1 MRIVIAA
8 NRSPRKVRIMNEQ
21 INTMN
26 GRETLNLQANLIAPE
41 PCDPHE
47 STYALLIRSEE
58 KSRSAF
64 EMATYPLLLL
74 GPLIA
79 IWQFAQQ
86 PVNIPAAGLKG
97 ERRVV
102 CGAWAQNNGGEEFHS
117 LCGGPHT
124 EIKG

>member
-1 MRIVIAA
+1 
-8 NRSPRKVRIMNEQ
+8 MNAQ
-21 INTMN
+21 INTTDQS
-26 GRETLNLQANLIAPE
+26 EIQ
-41 PCDPHE
+41 HE

-64 EMATYPLLLL
+64 EMVTYPLLLL

-97 ERRVV
+97 GRRVV

-117 LCGGPHT
+117 RCERPHPD
-124 EIKG
+124 IKG

>member
-1 MRIVIAA
+1 
-8 NRSPRKVRIMNEQ
+8 MNAQ

-26 GRETLNLQANLIAPE
+26 GREILNLQANLITPE
-41 PCDPHE
+41 RSDPHE

-58 KSRSAF
+58 RSRSAL
-64 EMATYPLLLL
+64 EMVTYPLLLL

-86 PVNIPAAGLKG
+86 PVNIPAVGLKG
-97 ERRVV
+97 ERHVV
-102 CGAWAQNNGGEEFHS
+102 CGAWAQNNGGEELHS
-117 LCGGPHT
+117 LCGGPHP